1 MFSKLMNHLSHV
13 YTGEIIYVP
22 EKLKVFIEPWL
33 HSQGAKRSQFQRS
46 SGSSFQ
52 SGNSTPDP
60 RDGYRWN
67 RKTVLFFCEDELV
80 KAYKDMPV
88 PHIPEKITE
97 EAYCIEF
104 NMDSPEA
111 ARVASSKPWQKN
123 TARKLDDEE
132 EKPKKKGG
140 LSW

>member
-1 MFSKLMNHLSHV
+1 MFTKMMNHLSHV
-13 YTGEIIYVP
+13 YAGEIIYVP
-22 EKLKVFIEPWL
+22 EKLRVFIEPWL
-33 HSQGAKRSQFQRS
+33 HSQGAKKSPWVNQGGEGFQRRS
-46 SGSSFQ
+46 S
-52 SGNSTPDP
+52 PDP

-80 KAYKDMPV
+80 LAYKDMPV

-104 NMDSPEA
+104 DMESREA
-111 ARVASSKPWQKN
+111 AKVSSSKPWQKN
-123 TARKLDDEE
+123 TAKKLDDDE

-140 LSW
+140 ISW